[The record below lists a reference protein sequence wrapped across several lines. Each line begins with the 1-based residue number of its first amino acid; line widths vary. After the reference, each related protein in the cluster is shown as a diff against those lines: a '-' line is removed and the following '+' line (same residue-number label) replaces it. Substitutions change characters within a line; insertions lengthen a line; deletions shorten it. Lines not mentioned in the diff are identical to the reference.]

1 MRPKP
6 RFSSREERHKLGS
19 PHTVSAILFIVR
31 KALFFFLGT
40 SICVLVAFSA
50 FAQQDVPPAPA
61 QQIQPQAAAPQ
72 PSSVVIVLDPGHGG
86 TDNGARGENGAR
98 EKDIVL
104 QVARTMRSELEREG
118 YRVALT
124 RNDDSNPSYDDR
136 AAAANAFRDAVFIS
150 LHVSSTGTPG
160 TVRAYYEE
168 MGSTPSPAT
177 AAAGTDAKPPVLQT
191 AGLVSWDQ
199 AQKTYLDASHHLADL
214 IQIELSERF
223 PNSPDTS
230 LGTAVRVLRSV
241 AAPAVAVELSSV
253 SQANPNSLVGEAEP
267 LAAAIGRAIMAFRA
281 PRVR

>member
-168 MGSTPSPAT
+168 MGSTPAPAT
-177 AAAGTDAKPPVLQT
+177 AT